1 MKNKEELFQF
11 EHCIKYHE
19 VLRNKLKIS
28 EKIVYQMMVRG
39 EGGAQMHQCNGKLSC

>member
-11 EHCIKYHE
+11 EHCMKYHE

-28 EKIVYQMMVRG
+28 KKNVGPISN
-39 EGGAQMHQCNGKLSC
+39 EGANM